1 MKLEADLFEFK
12 YLEKI
17 LGSFSKATGLHIEAV
32 DDIGETFYIPDKTN
46 RCEFCQYIRSHP
58 NGTAKCHASY
68 RQATLEA
75 AKWEEPYFF
84 RCHAG
89 LVLWAVPIIMSGAPL
104 RSIICGQ
111 VLMWKPDRFLF
122 QELKEFNA
130 RINNFEELK
139 EKAKQLEVISPSRSQ
154 AVADTLFVVVN
165 HLIKRDIHILE
176 QIDTKKKM
184 QQQIRKDLQD
194 RKKLKVSALNDYGAY
209 LKKERSFLRDIRLGD
224 KTRAETNLNSLL
236 TYLFTKTVGDKTEIR
251 VRVIELAT
259 LVSRAAVEGGADAEH
274 VMAMLKEF
282 NKEVEKFEQ
291 VEQFFC
297 RIQTL
302 VAEFLGDSLSMADK
316 KHLSLVNDAKRFI
329 VENHSKP
336 IKIEDVAAQLFISA
350 SHLSRLF
357 QRELNCTVNDYIT
370 RVRVER
376 AVELMKQPELNVEQV
391 SKAIGFQNQSYFA
404 KFFRKYIGVTPL
416 AYRNSLF

>member
-1 MKLEADLFEFK
+1 M
-12 YLEKI
+12 
-17 LGSFSKATGLHIEAV
+17 
-32 DDIGETFYIPDKTN
+32 
-46 RCEFCQYIRSHP
+46 
-58 NGTAKCHASY
+58 
-68 RQATLEA
+68 
-75 AKWEEPYFF
+75 
-84 RCHAG
+84 
-89 LVLWAVPIIMSGAPL
+89 
-104 RSIICGQ
+104 
-111 VLMWKPDRFLF
+111 
-122 QELKEFNA
+122 
-130 RINNFEELK
+130 
-139 EKAKQLEVISPSRSQ
+139 
-154 AVADTLFVVVN
+154 
-165 HLIKRDIHILE
+165 
-176 QIDTKKKM
+176 
-184 QQQIRKDLQD
+184 QD

-302 VAEFLGDSLSMADK
+302 VVEFLGDSLSMADK

-329 VENHSKP
+329 VENHPKP
-336 IKIEDVAAQLFISA
+336 IKIEDVAAHLFISA

-404 KFFRKYIGVTPL
+404 KFFRRYIGVTPL
-416 AYRNSLF
+416 VYRNSLF